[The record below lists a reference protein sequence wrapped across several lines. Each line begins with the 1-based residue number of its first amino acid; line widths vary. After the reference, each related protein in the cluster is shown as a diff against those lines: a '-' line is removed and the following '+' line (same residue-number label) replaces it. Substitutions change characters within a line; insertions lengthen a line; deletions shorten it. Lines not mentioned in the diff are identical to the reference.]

1 MTAEPIVLDSVT
13 HLTKAHHGSVAYCA
27 SHGAIYAAYY
37 AASKGVSAVVL
48 NDAGIGRERAGVSG
62 LDWLDRCGLPGATVS
77 SRSARIGDGCDGL
90 ESGIISEV
98 NAIAAEHGIT
108 IGMRCRDALAR
119 LAALGLPPAPA
130 VTAENESRFLIPDAG
145 GHGIRVVAVDSA
157 SLIAPDDARN
167 IVVTGSHGGVL
178 GGKPATAAKYDVVA
192 AVYNDAGFGKDD
204 AGISRLPALDTRG
217 IAAAC
222 VSCFS
227 ARIGDGMSSWIDG
240 YVSAVNATAERS
252 GARIGQ
258 STREFAAAIIAAAGR
273 R

>member
-1 MTAEPIVLDSVT
+1 MTAKPVILDSVT
-13 HLTKAHHGSVAYCA
+13 HLTKDHHGSVAYCA
-27 SHGAIYAAYY
+27 SHGAVYAAYY
-37 AASKGVSAVVL
+37 AAAKGVAAVVL
-48 NDAGIGRERAGVSG
+48 NDAGIGRERAGVTG

-77 SRSARIGDGCDGL
+77 SRSARIGDGRDGL
-90 ESGIISEV
+90 ESGLISEV

-108 IGMRCRDALAR
+108 VGMPCRDALAR

-130 VTAENESRFLIPDAG
+130 VTAENESRFAIPDMG
-145 GHGIRVVAVDSA
+145 GNGIHVVAVDSA
-157 SLIAPDDARN
+157 SLISPDDARN
-167 IVVTGSHGGVL
+167 IVVTGSHGGLL

-204 AGISRLPALDTRG
+204 AGISRLPALDARG

-227 ARIGDGMSSWIDG
+227 ARIGDGMSSWLDG
-240 YVSAVNATAERS
+240 YVSALNQTALKA

-258 STREFAAAIIAAAGR
+258 STRDFAAAIIAAGR
-273 R
+273 